1 MRGMFVKFRI
11 LCVFLCSAVESW
23 RREIWSRDLDELY
36 CCDGR
41 ECGCGGKTVRDIFGP
56 AAKEEGK

>member
-1 MRGMFVKFRI
+1 MSDFLVKLRI
-11 LCVFLCSAVESW
+11 LWGFVRGSVDTW
-23 RREIWSRDLDELY
+23 REEVWSRDLDQHY

-41 ECGCGGKTVRDIFGP
+41 ECGCSGQTVRDIFGP